1 MVASKSHRGYIT
13 RLKLINEAKKQFY
26 QQGFKKTKMTEVCR
40 AVDEKQGTFTYYF
53 KTKED
58 LISQI
63 YGELLMQ
70 CYSFVGSH
78 ALKPYDVLQKNITAV
93 FLYYLSILT
102 DDNTIRFHYE
112 VVDTRTVAAYIGNH
126 VFRIHQK
133 FNREY
138 NLNLTSQE
146 VSDVSAADLGM
157 RRELTLE
164 LLQDNNFKLTHA
176 DKIDFISKINI
187 FMGRVFTLD
196 EYMVREY
203 IKEAVAFEEE
213 HDYSKIIFLV

>member
-1 MVASKSHRGYIT
+1 MVASKSQRGYLT
-13 RLKLINEAKKQFY
+13 RLKLINEAKRQFY
-26 QQGFKKTKMTEVCR
+26 QQGFKKTKVTEVCR

-78 ALKPYDVLQKNITAV
+78 TSNSYDVLQKNITAV
-93 FLYYLSILT
+93 FLYYLSILR

-112 VVDTRTVAAYIGNH
+112 VVDTKTVAAYIGNH

-133 FNREY
+133 FNRVY
-138 NLNLTSQE
+138 HLNLTPQE
-146 VSDVSAADLGM
+146 VSDVSAADLGI

-164 LLQDNNFKLTHA
+164 FLQDNNFRLTNA
-176 DKIDFISKINI
+176 DKIDFISKMNI

-203 IKEAVAFEEE
+203 INEAIAFVEK
-213 HDYSKIIFLV
+213 HDYSRIIFLV